1 VRNDWLAG
9 SLCGLGILTCALPG
23 SAIPSKAPEI
33 PSENGQTVISEGVP
47 AGIAPPES
55 LPVLE
60 SLPVNERSQPNLTQP
75 DLSEQSADDPMA
87 QVTSVSQLSDI
98 KPGDWAF
105 QAIQTLVERYGVIT
119 GYPDGTFKGNR
130 PLTRYEFSAALNAV
144 IGKIEERLLLGDLA
158 GEAQQDALT
167 VRRLLKAYGNA
178 TEDLR
183 KRVNDLTN
191 RNLALVKQ
199 EFSTTTKLNGQTVFA
214 ATDGTD
220 DTLALVSRTRL
231 TLTTSFDGRDRL
243 ITQLEAGNNGDDAI
257 STAHNRRQNLLGTAG
272 LLADGGGLD
281 YVDVDSRLR
290 LRKLYYVFQPAPNL
304 EVAVGSSLPPS
315 DFIDRNSFANNT
327 AENFASSF
335 FSNNPLIVQNEIDR
349 FGGAGAAL
357 SWTVQNNLTLR
368 ALYAAADASNPSGTV
383 SGGGLFGDRYQAS
396 LEAEYTLPQLPII
409 LRLQYTHAEINGT
422 TINAG
427 GINAEWAIKRQFGVF
442 GRLGIGS
449 YQGFNTAIEQDLDL
463 NPISWALGF
472 TVRNF
477 LIPGSKAGVAI
488 GQPFVE
494 SKLGSA
500 TQTNLEA
507 YFGLLL
513 NDHINFSPSFMV
525 VTNPNDRSSPTIYQ
539 WAIRFVIEY

>member
-1 VRNDWLAG
+1 MRNVEWLAG
-9 SLCGLGILTCALPG
+9 SLCGLGILANALPG
-23 SAIPSKAPEI
+23 GAIPSQVPELLAEVTMQTEKPEI
-33 PSENGQTVISEGVP
+33 VP

-55 LPVLE
+55 LPN
-60 SLPVNERSQPNLTQP
+60 LPEWQP
-75 DLSEQSADDPMA
+75 DLNDSLDENPMA
-87 QVTSVSQLSDI
+87 QMTSVSQLTDV

-105 QAIQTLVERYGVIT
+105 QALQTLVDRYGVMA

-130 PLTRYEFSAALNAV
+130 PLTRYEFSAAMNAV
-144 IGKIEERLLLGDLA
+144 IGRIEEQLLLGDLSS
-158 GEAQQDALT
+158 EAQQDVLT
-167 VRRLLKAYGNA
+167 VRRLVTAYGNA

-183 KRVNDLTN
+183 KRVNDLTS
-191 RNLALVKQ
+191 RSQTLVKQ

-220 DTLALVSRTRL
+220 NGLTLVSRTRL
-231 TLTTSFDGRDRL
+231 TLTTSFNGRDRL

-257 STAHNRRQNLLGTAG
+257 STAHNQRQNLLGTAG

-281 YVDVDSRLR
+281 YVNVEDRLR

-315 DFIDRNSFANNT
+315 DFIDRNGFANNT

-335 FSNNPLIVQNEIDR
+335 FANNPLIVQNEIDR
-349 FGGAGAAL
+349 FGGAGATA
-357 SWTVQNNLTLR
+357 SWTVQDNLTLR
-368 ALYAAADASNPSGTV
+368 ALYAAADGSNPSGTV
-383 SGGGLFGDRYQAS
+383 SGGGLFGDRYQAT
-396 LEAEYTLPQLPII
+396 LEAEYSLTQLPITV
-409 LRLQYTHAEINGT
+409 RLQYTHAQINGT
-422 TINAG
+422 TINAAG
-427 GINAEWAIKRQFGVF
+427 LNAEWAVRRQFGVF

-449 YQGFNTAIEQDLDL
+449 YQGFNTAIGQDLDL
-463 NPISWALGF
+463 NPTSWAFGF

-500 TQTNLEA
+500 TQTNFEA

-525 VTNPNDRSSPTIYQ
+525 VTNPNDRASPTIYQ

>member
-1 VRNDWLAG
+1 V
-9 SLCGLGILTCALPG
+9 
-23 SAIPSKAPEI
+23 E
-33 PSENGQTVISEGVP
+33 
-47 AGIAPPES
+47 IAPPES
-55 LPVLE
+55 LPTSPE
-60 SLPVNERSQPNLTQP
+60 WRQ
-75 DLSEQSADDPMA
+75 DLSEESPSDAPMA
-87 QVTSVSQLSDI
+87 QVTSVSQLTDV

-105 QAIQTLVERYGVIT
+105 QALQALVERYGVIT
-119 GYPDGTFKGNR
+119 GYPDGTFRGNR

-144 IGKIEERLLLGDLA
+144 IGRIEEQLLLGDLSS
-158 GEAQQDALT
+158 EAQQDVLT
-167 VRRLLKAYGNA
+167 VRRLVTAYGNA

-220 DTLALVSRTRL
+220 DTLSLVSRTRL
-231 TLTTSFDGRDRL
+231 NLTTSFNGRDRL
-243 ITQLEAGNNGDDAI
+243 VTQLEGGNNGDDAI
-257 STAHNRRQNLLGTAG
+257 STAHNQRQNLLGTAG

-304 EVAVGSSLPPS
+304 EVAVGSRLPPS

-335 FSNNPLIVQNEIDR
+335 FSNNPLIVQNEVDR
-349 FGGAGAAL
+349 FGGAGAAV

-368 ALYAAADASNPSGTV
+368 ALYAAADASNPSGT
-383 SGGGLFGDRYQAS
+383 GLFDDRYQAT
-396 LEAEYTLPQLPII
+396 LEAEYRLSQLPITV
-409 LRLQYTHAEINGT
+409 RLQYTHAQINGT

-427 GINAEWAIKRQFGVF
+427 GINAEWAIKRQFGIF

-449 YQGFNTAIEQDLDL
+449 YQGFNTAIGQDLDL
-463 NPISWALGF
+463 TPTSWALGF

-488 GQPFVE
+488 GQPFAE

-513 NDHINFSPSFMV
+513 NDHINFSPSFIV
-525 VTNPNDRSSPTIYQ
+525 VTNPNNRDSPTVYQ
-539 WAIRFVIEY
+539 WVVRLVIEY